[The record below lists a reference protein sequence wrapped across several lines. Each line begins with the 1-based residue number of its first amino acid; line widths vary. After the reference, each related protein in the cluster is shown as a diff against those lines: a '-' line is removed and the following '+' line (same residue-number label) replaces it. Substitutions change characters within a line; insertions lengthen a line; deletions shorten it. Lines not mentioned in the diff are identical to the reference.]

1 MSDSPLAKLIIYSFE
16 DRNFSDS
23 DKDLEK
29 AGKKFSVPINPESF
43 TKNFKVDV
51 DIRRG
56 HGSNGTEIRFKS
68 TAPEELKLDF
78 ILDGTHTMEGY
89 GGSDKSNPFF
99 RKPVTEQLELFMG
112 CVYKYEG
119 KIHRPR
125 FLMLLWGSE
134 IRFRCVLTNLD
145 VNHTLFNAQGEPL
158 RVRLSATFMDY
169 KTRAERIAS
178 DKPKSA
184 DLTHYRRVKHGERL
198 DLLSSKIYNNPKY
211 FLQVAKANAL
221 GSVRR
226 IQPGS
231 ELYFPPFEKTE

>member
-1 MSDSPLAKLIIYSFE
+1 MSDRKLNKLIIYSFE

-23 DKDLEK
+23 DKALEK

-43 TKNFKVDV
+43 SKNFKVDV
-51 DIRRG
+51 DIRRE
-56 HGSNGTEIRFKS
+56 HGGNGTDIRFKS

-89 GGSDKSNPFF
+89 GGEDKEFK
-99 RKPVTEQLELFMG
+99 RKPVHKQLKQFLD
-112 CVYKYEG
+112 CVYNYEG

-134 IRFRCVLTNLD
+134 LRFRCVLTNLD
-145 VNHTLFNAQGEPL
+145 VNHTLFNTKGEPL
-158 RVRLSATFMDY
+158 RVRLTATFMDY

-184 DLTHYRRVKHGERL
+184 DLTHYRRVNDGERL
-198 DLLSSKIYNNPKY
+198 DLLTFRIYNDPKY

-226 IQPGS
+226 IKPGS
-231 ELYFPPFEKTE
+231 ELYFPPFEKKDQ

>member
-1 MSDSPLAKLIIYSFE
+1 MSDSKLTKLIIYSFE

-56 HGSNGTEIRFKS
+56 HGSNGTDIRFKS

-89 GGSDKSNPFF
+89 GGEDAGFI
-99 RKPVTEQLELFMG
+99 RKPVNEQLELFMS

-145 VNHTLFNAQGEPL
+145 VNHTLFNPRGEPL
-158 RVRLSATFMDY
+158 RVKLSATFMDY

-178 DKPKSA
+178 DAPKSA
-184 DLTHYRRVKHGERL
+184 DLTHYRRVKDGERL
-198 DLLSSKIYNNPKY
+198 DLLTFKIYNDPKY
-211 FLQVAKANAL
+211 FLQVAKANSL
-221 GSVRR
+221 GTVRR
-226 IQPGS
+226 IKPGS
-231 ELYFPPFEKTE
+231 ELYFPPFEKTDQ